1 MRRAIILV
9 LDGVGAGEAPDA
21 PAFGDL
27 DHPSTLAHVVA
38 SAGPIEA
45 PLLSS
50 LGFLYAGGI
59 GDRPSGTGDAA
70 FGRLCP
76 KSLGGKDSVTG
87 HWEMMG
93 IQVDAPFP
101 TYPNGFPPALISEFE
116 RRAGVATL
124 GNKAASG
131 TQIIDELG
139 PDHIATGQP
148 IVYTSADSV
157 FQIACHE
164 DVVSI
169 ARLYELCGIAREL
182 CVGDFGVQRVIAR
195 PFEGSPGAFRRTERR
210 KDFPLPPPTCMVDE
224 VAEFTSWPAF
234 GIGVVPELF
243 GGRGFLQVRRT
254 QNNAEH
260 WEILDEAI
268 TSEAPFI
275 FANFEDFDM
284 KFGHRNDPDGFARCL
299 EAFDRELAIRLDAL
313 DDRTLLILTADHGN
327 DPTTA
332 STDHSREFVPFV
344 CYRKGSGV
352 RVALGD
358 LPGFAHVGETVR
370 RHLGLNGGF
379 EPFAGA

>member
-21 PAFGDL
+21 SAFGDA
-27 DHPSTLAHVVA
+27 DHPSTLAHVQA

-45 PLLSS
+45 PLLAS
-50 LGFLYAGGI
+50 LGFLAAGAVG
-59 GDRPSGTGDAA
+59 GPPAGTGDAA
-70 FGRLCP
+70 FGRLQP
-76 KSLGGKDSVTG
+76 LSKGGKDSVTG

-93 IQVDAPFP
+93 IQVDTPFP
-101 TYPNGFPPALISEFE
+101 TYPHGFPPALIAEFE
-116 RRAGVATL
+116 QLAGVDTL
-124 GNKAASG
+124 GNKPASG

-139 PDHIATGQP
+139 PEHLATGKP

-164 DVVSI
+164 SI
-169 ARLYELCGIAREL
+169 VPIERLYELCRIARDL
-182 CVGDFGVQRVIAR
+182 CVGEFGVQRVIAR
-195 PFEGSPGAFRRTERR
+195 PFEGGPGAFRRTERR
-210 KDFPLPPPTCMVDE
+210 RDFPLPPPTCIVDE
-224 VAEFTSWPAF
+224 VVAFTGKPVF

-260 WEILDEAI
+260 WELFDEAI
-268 TSEAPFI
+268 ASEAPFI

-284 KFGHRNDPDGFARCL
+284 RFGHRNDPDGFARCL
-299 EAFDRELAIRLDAL
+299 EVFDRELAVRLDAL
-313 DDRTLLILTADHGN
+313 DDQTLLILTADHGN
-327 DPTTA
+327 DPTTE

-344 CYRKGSGV
+344 CYRPGTGLRMSI
-352 RVALGD
+352 GD

-370 RHLGLNGGF
+370 RHLGLNGGYD
-379 EPFAGA
+379 PFANA